1 MIFVD
6 GGDDIMLQEMMPLKD
21 LIPLR
26 TSKGMYLIMSYSP
39 SEPNVALLVAALQDL
54 PRPTG

>member
-1 MIFVD
+1 
-6 GGDDIMLQEMMPLKD
+6 MLQEMMPLKD